1 MKKASLFRA
10 VNAYK
15 MVLTVAMLG
24 GIVLVSANAVNDM
37 ATADEEITTAPS
49 AAYDFSADSPIA
61 EVLFALGESRP
72 LHYTTN
78 SDTAAIRMGRELV
91 EDGRTIGPDGK
102 RTRRQSK
109 HFVCTNCHNTEREDA
124 DLKVANPDARL
135 RYTAKNNIPFLQG
148 TTFWGMVNRE
158 TWYNDDY
165 LRKYGDLVRSS
176 RDTLVNAIHLCTIE
190 CSQGRP
196 FKAWEMDAVMAYLY
210 TLQMKLSDI
219 DMLASH
225 YDKLNEVLNGSDQQ
239 AKTDAIGWIKSQ
251 YLTKSPA
258 TFMYPQSAEHRK
270 NGEGSDPVNGKLVYD
285 NSCKTC
291 HKPGGVTSFVLDD
304 TKMTFKKLERS
315 FGAHTNF
322 STYQITRKGTY
333 AVPGYHPYMPH
344 YTKERMSD
352 KQLEDLNAYITQE
365 ANK

>member
-1 MKKASLFRA
+1 MKKRPLFRA

-15 MVLTVAMLG
+15 MLLTVAMLG
-24 GIVLVSANAVNDM
+24 GIVLVSASAVSDVND
-37 ATADEEITTAPS
+37 AETETINAP
-49 AAYDFSADSPIA
+49 AVAVDFNAESTIA
-61 EVLFALGESRP
+61 EVLHELGEQRP
-72 LHYTTN
+72 LHYTDN
-78 SDTAAIRMGRELV
+78 NDTAAIRMGRELV
-91 EDGRTIGPDGK
+91 MNGRTVGPDGK
-102 RTRRQSK
+102 RTRLQSK
-109 HFVCTNCHNTEREDA
+109 HFVCTNCHNTDREDA
-124 DLKVANPDARL
+124 DLKVADPDARL
-135 RYTAKNNIPFLQG
+135 RYTAKKNMPFLQG

-176 RDTLVNAIHLCTIE
+176 RDTLKNAIHLCTIE

-196 FKAWEMDAVMAYLY
+196 FKAWEMDAVMAYFY
-210 TLQMKLSDI
+210 TLQMKLADI
-219 DMLASH
+219 GMLRSH
-225 YDKLNEVLNGSDQQ
+225 YDKLQEVVNGGDQQ

-251 YLTKSPA
+251 YMTKSPA
-258 TFMYPQSAEHRK
+258 TFMDPQKAEDRK
-270 NGEGSDPVNGKLVYD
+270 LGAGSDASNGKLLYD

-291 HKPGGVTSFVLDD
+291 HKPGGVTNFILDD

-315 FGAHTNF
+315 FTKHSNY

-333 AVPGYHPYMPH
+333 AEPGYHPYMPH